1 MKNQSDE
8 IILCMSD
15 LKRLFNKALPK
26 IKKAGLIGAS
36 AAFLFIL
43 VKEPRFIAEA
53 TFKQASP
60 VHEVGMQLRD
70 LFQTGSA
77 NYGQE
82 TGVAALLASRVVLR
96 DAVEEL
102 GLQVKWDRHFRITRL
117 LGRIWENISLE
128 LGSPLA
134 DVDEFVFKKVKYDG
148 EKAKVLF
155 IKVLND
161 GSFKLLDENRVELG
175 KWNLHEKISLP
186 FFTGCL
192 TKMPSFVGGN
202 KIYRLNILPWTDVV
216 ASVRSRL
223 TVKSLKEER
232 RLFTLKFSDRNRYL
246 AADFLNQA
254 MKSCQKV
261 IHNENEEIASAQ
273 LSYLKKR
280 QEELALK
287 WDDSL
292 QEHVAYLKD
301 NLNGGGYLSFAQE
314 YDYLQEPQS
323 NYSSRL
329 LDIDFELTRLES
341 QDAESEK
348 NLKKTPRIHKDFS
361 DIKKPLLQI
370 STIKNGASV
379 ILEEQKKEIDERLLA
394 LELDEKHLQ
403 ESGMID
409 SHPKL
414 ETAMEGEV
422 VALSEQQEEASRLL
436 ELLENGKEVAT
447 GLDLL
452 NDPKSIV
459 AIWAKQI
466 ASQQKNYA
474 QNSHDKN
481 PLFSREK
488 EQIKDYIEQTARKI
502 KILQDNIA
510 LHASTAHEFEGLT
523 LETAQ
528 RLYLDYNNQRDS
540 LQAQLKQLVY
550 LSEQLYQPQFELSS
564 ITTILSDPVT
574 QGLVLQAGDT
584 AVRLQDANNRSL
596 REQDHLKETLH
607 TQKSFISQHLL
618 QVIELTKLRA
628 KLTEDKIASLRKTTI
643 GLLKQE
649 KQLLQQQLDQ
659 ISRKMEDLPEKW
671 RRENVLLL
679 KKELGMKMIEGLTHL
694 MENKSIDRH
703 LFQVGSKPFEY
714 AIAPVNPKSPQLLK
728 YALMGCILGAFGCY
742 FFYLSRSLVKGMPV
756 SHEMFLSSGLNSCG
770 PLSTY
775 CHATVDQI
783 SHTDLETLRRLSQFL
798 LNLKQKGICCTI
810 IGGKNPDFSSTLA
823 QLLSM
828 QQCRVLV
835 VQYVFDKPVHPEDAP
850 GLWQYLQGEVQSCPI
865 RKQLSFDFVPSGGTT
880 RHSVELL
887 SNPKLSAFLTSAK
900 SQYDVVLF
908 YSSAEPAD
916 VEGQALLNI
925 ADAAIIA
932 ANAEKKEDF
941 FLYDAW
947 AAGKQKECV
956 AFVDLS

>member
-1 MKNQSDE
+1 MKNHSDE
-8 IILCMSD
+8 IIVCFSD
-15 LKRLFNKALPK
+15 LKKLFYKTLPK
-26 IKKAGLIGAS
+26 IKRAGLIGAS
-36 AAFLFIL
+36 TAFLFFL

-53 TFKQASP
+53 TFKQAAS
-60 VHEVGMQLRD
+60 VHEVGFQLRD
-70 LFQTGSA
+70 LFQVGSSSSD
-77 NYGQE
+77 QE
-82 TGVAALLASRVVLR
+82 TGAGVLLTSRGVLR
-96 DAVEEL
+96 DTVEEL
-102 GLQVKWDRHFRITRL
+102 GLQVEWDRHFRITRL
-117 LGRIWENISLE
+117 LGRIWENIGMEIGCS
-128 LGSPLA
+128 LA
-134 DVDEFVFKKVKYDG
+134 DVEGFVFKKVRYEG
-148 EKAKVLF
+148 ESAKTLF

-161 GSFKLLDENRVELG
+161 GSFRLLDENRVELG
-175 KWNLHEKISLP
+175 KWNLNEKISLP
-186 FFTGCL
+186 FFTGFL
-192 TKMPSFVGGN
+192 TKIPSFAGGN

-216 ASVRSRL
+216 ATVRGRL
-223 TVKSLKEER
+223 TVKSFKEDR
-232 RLFTLKFSDRNRYL
+232 RLFKLTFADRDRYL

-261 IHNENEEIASAQ
+261 IYSENEEIATAQ
-273 LSYLKKR
+273 LSYLEKR
-280 QEELALK
+280 QEELARK
-287 WDDSL
+287 WDGSL
-292 QEHVAYLKD
+292 QEHVAYLKG
-301 NLNGGGYLSFAQE
+301 NLNEGGYMSFSQE
-314 YDYLQEPQS
+314 YDFLQEPQS
-323 NYSSRL
+323 TYSSRL

-341 QDAESEK
+341 QDAEAEG
-348 NLKKTPRIHKDFS
+348 NLKKTPRIHKDFFDS
-361 DIKKPLLQI
+361 KKPLLHI
-370 STIKNGASV
+370 STIKNGANV
-379 ILEEQKKEIDERLLA
+379 ILEEQKKEIDERLFA

-403 ESGMID
+403 ESALIEPPAASETGM
-409 SHPKL
+409 
-414 ETAMEGEV
+414 AGEV
-422 VALSEQQEEASRLL
+422 VALTERQEEASKLL
-436 ELLENGKEVAT
+436 ELLENGKEIAT
-447 GLDLL
+447 GLDLV
-452 NDPKSIV
+452 NDPKSLV

-466 ASQQKNYA
+466 ASQQKHYA
-474 QNSHDKN
+474 QNPEDKN
-481 PLFSREK
+481 PLFLREK
-488 EQIKDYIEQTARKI
+488 EQIKEYIEQTANKI

-510 LHASTAHEFEGLT
+510 LHASTVHEFGGLT

-618 QVIELTKLRA
+618 QIIELTKLRA
-628 KLTEDKIASLRKTTI
+628 KLTEDKIGSLRKTTI

-659 ISRKMEDLPEKW
+659 ISRKMEALPEKW

-694 MENKSIDRH
+694 MESKSIDRH
-703 LFQVGSKPFEY
+703 LYQVGSKPFDS
-714 AIAPVNPKSPQLLK
+714 ALTPVAPKSPKLLK
-728 YALMGCILGAFGCY
+728 YALIGALLGAFGSY

-756 SHEMFLSSGLNSCG
+756 SHEMLALSGLNSCG
-770 PLSTY
+770 PLSAY
-775 CHATVDQI
+775 CHAPIDQL
-783 SHTDLETLRRLSQFL
+783 SQGDLETLRRLSQFL
-798 LNLKQKGICCTI
+798 LKLDQKGICCTI

-823 QLLSM
+823 QLLAM
-828 QQCRVLV
+828 QQYRVLV
-835 VQYVFDKPVHPEDAP
+835 VQYVFDKPVHPGDAP
-850 GLWQYLQGEVQSCPI
+850 GLWHYLHGEVENCPV
-865 RKQLSFDFVPSGGTT
+865 RQQLPFDFLPSGGTT
-880 RHSVELL
+880 RLSVELL
-887 SNPKLSAFLTSAK
+887 SNPKLTAFLASAK
-900 SQYDVVLF
+900 SRYDVVLF

-947 AAGKQKECV
+947 AAAKQKECV